1 MKKHQIM
8 TYNIQIILIVL
19 LYQFLC
25 LYKITDIPYGYNID
39 EAGTAV
45 DAYFLANFGVDRYN
59 TSWPVYFMNYGGGQ
73 NALNQY
79 LCAIAVRLF
88 GFNML
93 QIKIPGVIVNV
104 IGLIYLIKLFQKI
117 FNKKYGLITGLI
129 YQISPYGIMRSRTV
143 LESNLALPIMIIAIY
158 YTYKAVEEQ
167 KPGAVKYW
175 IISGI
180 LYGLVCYAYIYEL
193 PIIGI
198 YLILQLAYCMKHKKI
213 SVKQA
218 IQFSVQ
224 MIVVL
229 VPLIIFNLVNIFG
242 TETIQLFGISFVKLA
257 KYRSDEAI
265 HGNILQKLLILVIVI
280 FYGDNLQYNTSGLG
294 VFYITSIV
302 IVIYSMIVNYRK
314 PDFNNYTFKMFMIF
328 LLISNII
335 MNILNVTNCN
345 KFSTGYISI
354 LMILILGIISYKK
367 LQKQKV
373 IQIVV
378 TAQYMIQFMI
388 FGVWYYTQDNV
399 ETLGQY
405 QMGSF
410 VEAVDDI
417 ESISY
422 GDSQIV
428 HQTERKTVY
437 ELMRLLDGK
446 RDTPE
451 YFNSM
456 QNKNFGLH
464 DDCDIESG
472 VYIIRNDKDQLIQRF
487 DSLTSDGF
495 AEEFRY
501 KHYNIYNVQID

>member
-1 MKKHQIM
+1 MKKHQII

-79 LCAIAVRLF
+79 LCAITVRLF

-93 QIKIPGVIVNV
+93 QIKIPGVVVNV
-104 IGLIYLIKLFQKI
+104 IGLIYLIKLFQKL
-117 FNKKYGLITGLI
+117 FNEKYGLITGLI

-143 LESNLALPIMIIAIY
+143 LESNLALPIMIIAVY

-167 KPGAVKYW
+167 QDEAVKYW
-175 IISGI
+175 VISGI

-198 YLILQLAYCMKHKKI
+198 YLILSLAYCIKHKKI
-213 SVKQA
+213 NVKQA
-218 IQFSVQ
+218 VQFSVQ
-224 MIVVL
+224 MILVL

-242 TETIQLFGISFVKLA
+242 TETLQLFGVSFVKLA
-257 KYRSDEAI
+257 KYRSDDAI
-265 HGNILQKLLILVIVI
+265 HGDILQKLLIVIKVM
-280 FYGDNLQYNTSGLG
+280 FYGDNLQYNTSGFG
-294 VFYITSIV
+294 IFYITSII
-302 IVIYSMIVNYRK
+302 IVIYSIIVNYNK
-314 PDFNNYTFKMFMIF
+314 LDFSKYTFKMFLIF

-354 LMILILGIISYKK
+354 LMLLILGIISYKK
-367 LQKQKV
+367 LQKQKI
-373 IQIVV
+373 IQIIV
-378 TAQYMIQFMI
+378 TAQYIIQFMA
-388 FGVWYYTQDNV
+388 FGVWYYTQSNK
-399 ETLGQY
+399 EALGSF

-417 ESISY
+417 ENIS
-422 GDSQIV
+422 GEDSQII
-428 HQTERKTVY
+428 HQTEKKTVY

-446 RDTPE
+446 QDTPE
-451 YFNSM
+451 YFNSIPD
-456 QNKNFGLH
+456 KNFGLH

-487 DSLTSDGF
+487 NILTSDGF

-501 KHYNIYNVQID
+501 KHYNIYNVQIE

>member
-1 MKKHQIM
+1 MKKHQII

-79 LCAIAVRLF
+79 LCAITVRLF
-88 GFNML
+88 GFNMC
-93 QIKIPGVIVNV
+93 QIKIPGVVVNI
-104 IGLIYLIKLFQKI
+104 IGLIYLIKLFQKL
-117 FNKKYGLITGLI
+117 FNEKYGLITGLI

-143 LESNLALPIMIIAIY
+143 LESNLALPIMIVAIY

-167 KPGAVKYW
+167 HDEAVRYW

-198 YLILQLAYCMKHKKI
+198 YLILSLAYCIKHKKI
-213 SVKQA
+213 NVKQA
-218 IQFSVQ
+218 VQFSVQ

-242 TETIQLFGISFVKLA
+242 TETLQLLGISFVKLA
-257 KYRSDEAI
+257 KYRSDDAI
-265 HGNILQKLLILVIVI
+265 HGDILQKLLIVVKVM
-280 FYGDNLQYNTSGLG
+280 FYGDDLQYNTSGFG
-294 VFYITSIV
+294 IFYITSII
-302 IVIYSMIVNYRK
+302 IVIYSIIVNYNK
-314 PDFNNYTFKMFMIF
+314 LDFSKYTFKMFMVF

-367 LQKQKV
+367 LQKQKI
-373 IQIVV
+373 IQILV
-378 TAQYMIQFMI
+378 TAQYIIQFMA
-388 FGVWYYTQDNV
+388 FGFWYYAQSNK
-399 ETLGQY
+399 EALGQY

-417 ESISY
+417 ENIS
-422 GDSQIV
+422 GEDSQIV
-428 HQTERKTVY
+428 HQTEKKTVY

-446 RDTPE
+446 QDTPE
-451 YFNSM
+451 YFNSIPD
-456 QNKNFGLH
+456 KNFGLH

-487 DSLTSDGF
+487 NILTSDGF
-495 AEEFRY
+495 AEEFEYR
-501 KHYNIYNVQID
+501 HYNIYNVQID

>member
-1 MKKHQIM
+1 MKKHQIIN
-8 TYNIQIILIVL
+8 YNIQIILIVL

-79 LCAIAVRLF
+79 LCAITVRLF

-93 QIKIPGVIVNV
+93 QIKIPGVVVNV
-104 IGLIYLIKLFQKI
+104 IGLIYLIKLFQKL
-117 FNKKYGLITGLI
+117 FNEKYGLITGLI

-143 LESNLALPIMIIAIY
+143 LESNLALPIMIVAIY

-167 KPGAVKYW
+167 QPGAVKYW
-175 IISGI
+175 IVSGI

-198 YLILQLAYCMKHKKI
+198 YLVLQLTYCIKHKKI
-213 SVKQA
+213 NLKQA
-218 IQFSVQ
+218 VQFSVQ

-242 TETIQLFGISFVKLA
+242 TETLQLFGVSFVKLA
-257 KYRSDEAI
+257 KYRSDDAI
-265 HGNILQKLLILVIVI
+265 HGDILQKLLIVIKVM
-280 FYGDNLQYNTSGLG
+280 FYGDNLQYNTSGFG
-294 VFYITSIV
+294 IFYITSII
-302 IVIYSMIVNYRK
+302 IVIYSIIVNYNK
-314 PDFNNYTFKMFMIF
+314 LDFSKYTFKMFMVF

-354 LMILILGIISYKK
+354 LMLLILGIISYKK
-367 LQKQKV
+367 LQKQKI
-373 IQIVV
+373 IQIIV
-378 TAQYMIQFMI
+378 TAQYIIQFMA
-388 FGVWYYTQDNV
+388 FGVWYYTQSNK
-399 ETLGQY
+399 EALGSF

-417 ESISY
+417 ESISNN
-422 GDSQIV
+422 DSQII
-428 HQTERKTVY
+428 HQTEKKTVY

-446 RDTPE
+446 QDTPE
-451 YFNSM
+451 YFNSIPD
-456 QNKNFGLH
+456 KNFGLH

-487 DSLTSDGF
+487 NILTSDGF

-501 KHYNIYNVQID
+501 KHYNIYNVQIE

>member
-1 MKKHQIM
+1 MKKHQII

-79 LCAIAVRLF
+79 LCAITVRLF

-93 QIKIPGVIVNV
+93 QIKIPGVVVNV
-104 IGLIYLIKLFQKI
+104 IGLIYLIKLFQKL
-117 FNKKYGLITGLI
+117 FNEKYGLITGLI

-143 LESNLALPIMIIAIY
+143 LESNLALPIMIVAIY

-167 KPGAVKYW
+167 QPGAVKYW
-175 IISGI
+175 IVSGI

-198 YLILQLAYCMKHKKI
+198 YLVLQLTYCIKHKKI
-213 SVKQA
+213 NLKQA
-218 IQFSVQ
+218 VQFSVQ
-224 MIVVL
+224 MILVL

-242 TETIQLFGISFVKLA
+242 TETLQLFGVSFVKLA
-257 KYRSDEAI
+257 KYRSDDAI
-265 HGNILQKLLILVIVI
+265 HGDILQKLLIVIKVM
-280 FYGDNLQYNTSGLG
+280 FYGDNLQYNTSGFG
-294 VFYITSIV
+294 IFYITSII
-302 IVIYSMIVNYRK
+302 IVIYSIIVNYNK
-314 PDFNNYTFKMFMIF
+314 LDFSKYTFKMFLIF

-354 LMILILGIISYKK
+354 LMLLILGIISYKK
-367 LQKQKV
+367 LQKQKI
-373 IQIVV
+373 IQIIV
-378 TAQYMIQFMI
+378 TAQYIIQFMA
-388 FGVWYYTQDNV
+388 FGVWYYTQSNK
-399 ETLGQY
+399 EALGSF

-417 ESISY
+417 ENIS
-422 GDSQIV
+422 GEDSQII
-428 HQTERKTVY
+428 HQTEKKTVY

-446 RDTPE
+446 QDTPE
-451 YFNSM
+451 YFNSIPD
-456 QNKNFGLH
+456 KNFGLH

-487 DSLTSDGF
+487 NILTSDGF

-501 KHYNIYNVQID
+501 KHYNIYNVQIE

>member
-1 MKKHQIM
+1 MKKHQIN
-8 TYNIQIILIVL
+8 TYRTQIILIVL
-19 LYQFLC
+19 IYQFLC

-59 TSWPVYFMNYGGGQ
+59 TSWPIYFMNYGGGQ

-93 QIKIPGVIVNV
+93 QIKIPGVVVNI
-104 IGLIYLIKLFQKI
+104 IGLIHLIKLFQRI

-158 YTYKAVEEQ
+158 YTYKAVEECRD
-167 KPGAVKYW
+167 GAVRYW

-198 YLILQLAYCMKHKKI
+198 YLILQLAYCIKHKKI
-213 SVKQA
+213 NVKQA
-218 IQFSVQ
+218 VQFSIQ
-224 MIVVL
+224 LIMML
-229 VPLIIFNLVNIFG
+229 LPLIIFNLVNIFG
-242 TETIQLFGISFVKLA
+242 TQTIQLFGISFVKLA
-257 KYRSDEAI
+257 KYRSDDVM
-265 HGNILQKLLILVIVI
+265 HGSIVQKLLILIKVI
-280 FYGDNLQYNTSGLG
+280 FYGDGLQYNDSGFG
-294 VFYITSIV
+294 VFYIISI
-302 IVIYSMIVNYRK
+302 IIIAYSILVNYKKLNFRK
-314 PDFNNYTFKMFMIF
+314 YTFKTFLVF
-328 LLISNII
+328 LLISNIV

-378 TAQYMIQFMI
+378 TIQYIMQFMA
-388 FGVWYYTQDNV
+388 FGTWYYTQDSR
-399 ETLGQY
+399 ETLGQF

-417 ESISY
+417 EKLSNEDTQVI
-422 GDSQIV
+422 
-428 HQTERKTVY
+428 HQTEKKTVY
-437 ELMRLLDGK
+437 ELMRLLDNK
-446 RDTPE
+446 QDTPE
-451 YFNSM
+451 YFNGM
-456 QNKNFGLH
+456 PDNNFGLH
-464 DDCDIESG
+464 DDCDIENG
-472 VYIIRNDKDQLIQRF
+472 IYIIRNDKDQLIQRF
-487 DSLTSDGF
+487 SSLTSDGF
-495 AEEFRY
+495 AEELKY

>member
-1 MKKHQIM
+1 MKKHQII

-25 LYKITDIPYGYNID
+25 IYKITDIPYGYNID

-79 LCAIAVRLF
+79 LCAITVRLF

-93 QIKIPGVIVNV
+93 QIKIPGVVVNV
-104 IGLIYLIKLFQKI
+104 IGLIYLIKLFQKL

-143 LESNLALPIMIIAIY
+143 LESNLALPIMIIAVY

-167 KPGAVKYW
+167 QARAVKYW
-175 IISGI
+175 VISGI

-198 YLILQLAYCMKHKKI
+198 YLILSLAYCIKHKKI
-213 SVKQA
+213 NVKQA
-218 IQFSVQ
+218 VQFSIQ

-242 TETIQLFGISFVKLA
+242 TETLQLFGVSFVKLA
-257 KYRSDEAI
+257 KYRSDDAI
-265 HGNILQKLLILVIVI
+265 HGDILQKLLIVVKVM
-280 FYGDNLQYNTSGLG
+280 FYGDNLQYNTSGFG
-294 VFYITSIV
+294 IFYITSII
-302 IVIYSMIVNYRK
+302 IVIYSIIVNYNK
-314 PDFNNYTFKMFMIF
+314 LDFSKYTFKMFMVF

-345 KFSTGYISI
+345 KFSTGYVSI
-354 LMILILGIISYKK
+354 LMILILGIITYKK
-367 LQKQKV
+367 LQKQKI
-373 IQIVV
+373 IQIIV
-378 TAQYMIQFMI
+378 TAQYVIQFMA

-417 ESISY
+417 ESISNN
-422 GDSQIV
+422 DSQIV
-428 HQTERKTVY
+428 HQTEKKTVY

-446 RDTPE
+446 QDTPE
-451 YFNSM
+451 YFNSIPD
-456 QNKNFGLH
+456 KNFGLH

-487 DSLTSDGF
+487 NILTSDGF
-495 AEEFRY
+495 AEEFEYR
-501 KHYNIYNVQID
+501 HYNIYNVQID

>member
-1 MKKHQIM
+1 MKKHQII

-79 LCAIAVRLF
+79 LCAITVRLF

-93 QIKIPGVIVNV
+93 QVKIPGVVVNV
-104 IGLIYLIKLFQKI
+104 IGLIYLIKLFQKL

-143 LESNLALPIMIIAIY
+143 LESNLALPIMIIAVY

-167 KPGAVKYW
+167 QARSVKYW
-175 IISGI
+175 VISGI

-198 YLILQLAYCMKHKKI
+198 YLILSLAYCIKHKKI
-213 SVKQA
+213 NVKQA
-218 IQFSVQ
+218 VQFSIQ
-224 MIVVL
+224 MIVML

-242 TETIQLFGISFVKLA
+242 TETLQLFGVSFVKLA
-257 KYRSDEAI
+257 KYRSDDAI
-265 HGNILQKLLILVIVI
+265 HGDILQKLLIVVKVM
-280 FYGDNLQYNTSGLG
+280 FYGDNLQYNTSGFG
-294 VFYITSIV
+294 IFYITSII
-302 IVIYSMIVNYRK
+302 IVIYSIIVNYNK
-314 PDFNNYTFKMFMIF
+314 LDFSKYTFKMFMVF

-367 LQKQKV
+367 LQKQKI
-373 IQIVV
+373 IQIIV
-378 TAQYMIQFMI
+378 TAQYIIQFMA

-417 ESISY
+417 ESVS
-422 GDSQIV
+422 GEDSQIV
-428 HQTERKTVY
+428 HQTEKKTVY

-446 RDTPE
+446 QDTPE
-451 YFNSM
+451 YFNSLPD
-456 QNKNFGLH
+456 KNFGLH

-487 DSLTSDGF
+487 NILTSDGF

>member
-1 MKKHQIM
+1 MKKHQII

-79 LCAIAVRLF
+79 LCAITVRLF

-93 QIKIPGVIVNV
+93 QIKIPGVVVNV
-104 IGLIYLIKLFQKI
+104 IGLIYLIKLFQKL
-117 FNKKYGLITGLI
+117 FNEKYGLITGLI

-143 LESNLALPIMIIAIY
+143 LESNLALPIMIVAIY
-158 YTYKAVEEQ
+158 YTYEAVEEQ
-167 KPGAVKYW
+167 QPGSVKYW
-175 IISGI
+175 VISGI

-198 YLILQLAYCMKHKKI
+198 YLILSLAYCIKHKKI
-213 SVKQA
+213 NVKQA
-218 IQFSVQ
+218 VQFSVQ
-224 MIVVL
+224 MILVL

-242 TETIQLFGISFVKLA
+242 TETLQLFGVSFVKLA
-257 KYRSDEAI
+257 KYRSDDAI
-265 HGNILQKLLILVIVI
+265 HGDILQKLLIVIKVM
-280 FYGDNLQYNTSGLG
+280 FYGDNLQYNTSGFG
-294 VFYITSIV
+294 IFYITSII
-302 IVIYSMIVNYRK
+302 IVIYSIIVNYNK
-314 PDFNNYTFKMFMIF
+314 LDFSKYTFKMFMVF

-367 LQKQKV
+367 LQKQKI
-373 IQIVV
+373 IQIIV
-378 TAQYMIQFMI
+378 TAQYIIQFMA

-417 ESISY
+417 ESISNN
-422 GDSQIV
+422 DSQII
-428 HQTERKTVY
+428 HQTEKKTVY

-446 RDTPE
+446 QDTPE
-451 YFNSM
+451 YFNSIPD
-456 QNKNFGLH
+456 KNFGLH

-487 DSLTSDGF
+487 NILTSDGF

-501 KHYNIYNVQID
+501 KHYNIYNVQIE

>member
-1 MKKHQIM
+1 MKKHQII

-79 LCAIAVRLF
+79 LCAITVRLF

-93 QIKIPGVIVNV
+93 QIKIPGVVVNV
-104 IGLIYLIKLFQKI
+104 IGLIYLIKLFQKL
-117 FNKKYGLITGLI
+117 FNEKYGLITGLI

-143 LESNLALPIMIIAIY
+143 LESNLALPIMIIAVY

-167 KPGAVKYW
+167 QDEAVKYW
-175 IISGI
+175 VISGI

-198 YLILQLAYCMKHKKI
+198 YLVLQLTYCIKHKKI
-213 SVKQA
+213 NLKQA
-218 IQFSVQ
+218 VQFSVQ
-224 MIVVL
+224 MILVL

-242 TETIQLFGISFVKLA
+242 TETLQLFGVSFVKLA
-257 KYRSDEAI
+257 KYRSDDAI
-265 HGNILQKLLILVIVI
+265 HGDILQKLLIVIKVM
-280 FYGDNLQYNTSGLG
+280 FYGDNLQYNTSGFG
-294 VFYITSIV
+294 IFYITSII
-302 IVIYSMIVNYRK
+302 IVIYSIIVNYNK
-314 PDFNNYTFKMFMIF
+314 LDFSKYTFKMFLIF

-354 LMILILGIISYKK
+354 LMLLILGIISYKK
-367 LQKQKV
+367 LQKQKI
-373 IQIVV
+373 IQIIV
-378 TAQYMIQFMI
+378 TAQYIIQFMA
-388 FGVWYYTQDNV
+388 FGVWYYTQSNK
-399 ETLGQY
+399 EALGSF

-417 ESISY
+417 ENIS
-422 GDSQIV
+422 GEASQII
-428 HQTERKTVY
+428 HQPEKKTVY

-446 RDTPE
+446 QDTPE
-451 YFNSM
+451 YFNSIPD
-456 QNKNFGLH
+456 KNFGLH

-487 DSLTSDGF
+487 NILTSDGF

-501 KHYNIYNVQID
+501 KHYNIYNVQIE

>member
-1 MKKHQIM
+1 MKKHQII

-79 LCAIAVRLF
+79 LCAITVRLF

-93 QIKIPGVIVNV
+93 QIKIPGVVVNV

-117 FNKKYGLITGLI
+117 FNEKYGLITGLI

-167 KPGAVKYW
+167 QPGSVKYW

-198 YLILQLAYCMKHKKI
+198 YLILSLAYCIKHKKI
-213 SVKQA
+213 NVKQA
-218 IQFSVQ
+218 VQFSIQ
-224 MIVVL
+224 MIVML

-242 TETIQLFGISFVKLA
+242 TETLQLFGVSFVKLA
-257 KYRSDEAI
+257 KYRSDDAI
-265 HGNILQKLLILVIVI
+265 HGDILQKLLIVVKVM
-280 FYGDNLQYNTSGLG
+280 FYGDNLQYNTSGFG
-294 VFYITSIV
+294 IFYTTSII
-302 IVIYSMIVNYRK
+302 IVIYSIIVNYNK
-314 PDFNNYTFKMFMIF
+314 LDFSKYTFKMFMIF

-335 MNILNVTNCN
+335 MNVLNVTNCN

-354 LMILILGIISYKK
+354 LMLLILGIISYKK
-367 LQKQKV
+367 LQKQKI
-373 IQIVV
+373 IQIIVI
-378 TAQYMIQFMI
+378 AQYIIQFMA
-388 FGVWYYTQDNV
+388 FGVWYYTQSNK
-399 ETLGQY
+399 EALGQY

-417 ESISY
+417 ENISDE
-422 GDSQIV
+422 DSQIV
-428 HQTERKTVY
+428 HQTEKKTVY

-446 RDTPE
+446 QDTPE
-451 YFNSM
+451 YFNSIPD
-456 QNKNFGLH
+456 KNFGLH

-487 DSLTSDGF
+487 NILTSDGF
-495 AEEFRY
+495 AEEFEYR
-501 KHYNIYNVQID
+501 HYNIYNVQID

>member
-1 MKKHQIM
+1 MKKHQII

-93 QIKIPGVIVNV
+93 QIKIPGVVVNI

-143 LESNLALPIMIIAIY
+143 LESNLALPIMIVAIY
-158 YTYKAVEEQ
+158 YTYKAVEEWQ
-167 KPGAVKYW
+167 TGTVKYW
-175 IISGI
+175 VISGI
-180 LYGLVCYAYIYEL
+180 LYSLVCYAYIYEL

-198 YLILQLAYCMKHKKI
+198 YLILQLAYCIKHKKI
-213 SVKQA
+213 NVKQA
-218 IQFSVQ
+218 IQFSIQ

-242 TETIQLFGISFVKLA
+242 TETLQLFGISFVKLA
-257 KYRSDEAI
+257 KYRSDDAI
-265 HGNILQKLLILVIVI
+265 HGDILQKLLIIIKVM
-280 FYGDNLQYNTSGLG
+280 FYGDNLQYNTSRFGI
-294 VFYITSIV
+294 FYITSI
-302 IVIYSMIVNYRK
+302 IIILYSMMVNYKK
-314 PDFNNYTFKMFMIF
+314 PDFSKYTFKMFLVF
-328 LLISNII
+328 LLISNIV

-354 LMILILGIISYKK
+354 LMILILGIICYKK
-367 LQKQKV
+367 LQKQKI
-373 IQIVV
+373 IQIIV
-378 TAQYMIQFMI
+378 TAQYIIQFI
-388 FGVWYYTQDNV
+388 AFGVWYYTQDNV
-399 ETLGQY
+399 ETLGQF

-410 VEAVDDI
+410 VEVVDDI
-417 ESISY
+417 DNISDN
-422 GDSQIV
+422 DSQII
-428 HQTERKTVY
+428 HQTEKKTVY
-437 ELMRLLDGK
+437 EFMRLLNGK

-456 QNKNFGLH
+456 QDKNFGLH
-464 DDCDIESG
+464 DDCDIENG

-487 DSLTSDGF
+487 SSLTSDGF
-495 AEEFRY
+495 AKEFRY

>member
-1 MKKHQIM
+1 MKKHQII

-79 LCAIAVRLF
+79 LCAITVRLF

-93 QIKIPGVIVNV
+93 QIKIPGVVVNV
-104 IGLIYLIKLFQKI
+104 IGLIYLIKLFQKL
-117 FNKKYGLITGLI
+117 FNEKYGLITGLI

-143 LESNLALPIMIIAIY
+143 LESNLALPIMIVAIY

-167 KPGAVKYW
+167 QPGAVKYW
-175 IISGI
+175 IVSGI

-198 YLILQLAYCMKHKKI
+198 YLVLQLTYCIKHKKI
-213 SVKQA
+213 NLKQA
-218 IQFSVQ
+218 VQFSVQ
-224 MIVVL
+224 MILVL

-242 TETIQLFGISFVKLA
+242 TETLQLFGVSFVKLA
-257 KYRSDEAI
+257 KYRSDDAI
-265 HGNILQKLLILVIVI
+265 HGDILQKLLIVIKVM
-280 FYGDNLQYNTSGLG
+280 FYGDNLQYNTSGFG
-294 VFYITSIV
+294 IFYITSII
-302 IVIYSMIVNYRK
+302 IVIYSIIVNYNK
-314 PDFNNYTFKMFMIF
+314 LDFSKYTFKMFLIF

-354 LMILILGIISYKK
+354 LMLLILGIISYKK
-367 LQKQKV
+367 LQKQKI
-373 IQIVV
+373 IQIIV
-378 TAQYMIQFMI
+378 TAQYIIQFMA
-388 FGVWYYTQDNV
+388 FGVWYYTQSNK
-399 ETLGQY
+399 EALGSF

-417 ESISY
+417 ESISNN
-422 GDSQIV
+422 DSQII
-428 HQTERKTVY
+428 HQTEKKTVY

-446 RDTPE
+446 QDTPE
-451 YFNSM
+451 YFNSIPD
-456 QNKNFGLH
+456 KNFGLH

-487 DSLTSDGF
+487 NILTSDGF

-501 KHYNIYNVQID
+501 KHYNIYNVQIE

>member
-1 MKKHQIM
+1 MKKHQII

-93 QIKIPGVIVNV
+93 QIKIPGVVVNI

-158 YTYKAVEEQ
+158 YTYKAVEEWQ
-167 KPGAVKYW
+167 TGTVKYW
-175 IISGI
+175 VISGI

-198 YLILQLAYCMKHKKI
+198 YLILQLIYCIKHKKI
-213 SVKQA
+213 SIKQA
-218 IQFSVQ
+218 IQFSIQ

-242 TETIQLFGISFVKLA
+242 TETLQLFRISFVKLA
-257 KYRSDEAI
+257 KYRSDDAI
-265 HGNILQKLLILVIVI
+265 HGDILQKLLIIIKVM
-280 FYGDNLQYNTSGLG
+280 FYGDNLQYNTSRFGI
-294 VFYITSIV
+294 FYITSI
-302 IVIYSMIVNYRK
+302 IIILYSTMVNYKK
-314 PDFNNYTFKMFMIF
+314 PDFSKYTFKMFLVF
-328 LLISNII
+328 LLISNIV

-367 LQKQKV
+367 LQKQKI
-373 IQIVV
+373 IQIIV
-378 TAQYMIQFMI
+378 TAQYIIQFI
-388 FGVWYYTQDNV
+388 AFGVWYYTQDNV
-399 ETLGQY
+399 ETLGQF

-410 VEAVDDI
+410 VEAVNDI
-417 ESISY
+417 ESISNN
-422 GDSQIV
+422 DSQIV
-428 HQTERKTVY
+428 HQTEQRTVY

-446 RDTPE
+446 QDTPE
-451 YFNSM
+451 YFNSIPG
-456 QNKNFGLH
+456 KNFGLH
-464 DDCDIESG
+464 DDCDIENG
-472 VYIIRNDKDQLIQRF
+472 VYIIRNDKDQLVQRF
-487 DSLTSDGF
+487 SSLTSDGF
-495 AEEFRY
+495 AEELRY
-501 KHYNIYNVQID
+501 KHYTIYNVQIG

>member
-1 MKKHQIM
+1 MKKHQII

-79 LCAIAVRLF
+79 LCAITVRLF

-93 QIKIPGVIVNV
+93 QIKIPGVVVNV

-117 FNKKYGLITGLI
+117 FNKKYGLINGLI

-143 LESNLALPIMIIAIY
+143 LESNLALPIMIVAIY

-167 KPGAVKYW
+167 QPGAVKYW
-175 IISGI
+175 IVSGI

-198 YLILQLAYCMKHKKI
+198 YLILSLAYCIKHKKI
-213 SVKQA
+213 NVKQA
-218 IQFSVQ
+218 VQFSVQ
-224 MIVVL
+224 MILVL

-242 TETIQLFGISFVKLA
+242 TETLQLFGVSFVKLA
-257 KYRSDEAI
+257 KYRSDDAI
-265 HGNILQKLLILVIVI
+265 HGDILQKLLIVIKVM
-280 FYGDNLQYNTSGLG
+280 FYGDNLQYNTSGFG
-294 VFYITSIV
+294 IFYITSII
-302 IVIYSMIVNYRK
+302 IVIYSIIVNYNK
-314 PDFNNYTFKMFMIF
+314 LDFSKYTFKMFMVF

-354 LMILILGIISYKK
+354 LMLLILGIISYKK
-367 LQKQKV
+367 LQKQKI
-373 IQIVV
+373 IQIIV
-378 TAQYMIQFMI
+378 TAQYIIQFI
-388 FGVWYYTQDNV
+388 AFGVWYYTQDNV

-417 ESISY
+417 ESISNN
-422 GDSQIV
+422 DSQII
-428 HQTERKTVY
+428 HQTEKKTVY

-446 RDTPE
+446 QDTPE
-451 YFNSM
+451 YFNSIPD
-456 QNKNFGLH
+456 KNFGLH

-487 DSLTSDGF
+487 NILTSDGF